1 MVDFS
6 TSESFDIQQLLFL
19 SHFEIIVNMLLL
31 FQNSYGAESRRLSES
46 NTSSPF
52 KSNLKW
58 SFGIRKS
65 QSATDSVNHMTN
77 ESGEVEAKSIS
88 EGKPC
93 FIFHCYKNIHIV

>member
-1 MVDFS
+1 MP
-6 TSESFDIQQLLFL
+6 
-19 SHFEIIVNMLLL
+19 LL

-93 FIFHCYKNIHIV
+93 FIFIVTKTFTLCDTIIS